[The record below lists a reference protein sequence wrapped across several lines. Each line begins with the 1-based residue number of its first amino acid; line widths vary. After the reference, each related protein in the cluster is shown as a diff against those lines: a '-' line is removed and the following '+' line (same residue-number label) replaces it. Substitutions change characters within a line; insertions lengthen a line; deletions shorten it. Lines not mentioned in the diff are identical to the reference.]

1 MVIDL
6 EEKAIERN
14 IATVLPLKNA
24 IVLYTTSKLSF
35 DPHIRR
41 LASKVKLMYII
52 DVNEKCA
59 SKMFINDI
67 QNIKYACINQ
77 VKAKNPPPMIW
88 DNKDNAPANSMSP
101 WDLYNQ
107 HYERVLQKFGGNS
120 TKYDIAILKGRANPQ
135 MAIYLLLFNY
145 FRNNAKARVF
155 LCCMRPYLRNVHYL
169 SVKDYYTHVELLW
182 DSRYGYNVLKVARW
196 EKQDAEKEEKLR
208 KEYFR
213 TYLDKYKLN

>member
-88 DNKDNAPANSMSP
+88 DNKDNAPANSMSSGGFVATP
-101 WDLYNQ
+101 YTQAAVPMVPMGGFVNQ
-107 HYERVLQKFGGNS
+107 NPNYMNTDQL
-120 TKYDIAILKGRANPQ
+120 ILRG
-135 MAIYLLLFNY
+135 LL
-145 FRNNAKARVF
+145 
-155 LCCMRPYLRNVHYL
+155 
-169 SVKDYYTHVELLW
+169 
-182 DSRYGYNVLKVARW
+182 
-196 EKQDAEKEEKLR
+196 
-208 KEYFR
+208 
-213 TYLDKYKLN
+213 